1 MCYSCYINKLAP
13 INKIIDCKKI
23 YNIFNTFSIIEEDL
37 VYSNANNLVYSNANN
52 LVYSN
57 ANNLVYSNTNDLVYS
72 NANNLLHTFAIF
84 DEHFKYSNE
93 GIAQLLELSS
103 KYNSNFCIIH
113 NQCNLYDN
121 FRLKIDYTLLYMEKL
136 YNCKI
141 DTNRILDNDYIT
153 YGKFPYYCSLYQ
165 NGIYTK
171 IKINNY

>member
-13 INKIIDCKKI
+13 IHKIIDCKKI

-37 VYSNANNLVYSNANN
+37 VHSNANDLVHSNAND
-52 LVYSN
+52 LVHSN
-57 ANNLVYSNTNDLVYS
+57 AND
-72 NANNLLHTFAIF
+72 LLHTFAIF

-141 DTNRILDNDYIT
+141 DTNRILDNDYIK

-171 IKINNY
+171 IKIIKIE